1 MKTKKTILLFI
12 ILINVFFSNL
22 FAQNAIIKAGHFF
35 DARSGKMLDNQM
47 IIIQDGK
54 IKEVGTNIKI
64 NKTDTIIDLSNSW
77 VLPGLMDCHV
87 HITSNLSYK
96 KRNWND
102 VDVTE
107 SNALRAIRGSVVAK
121 QFLDNGFTTIKEIG
135 NDANYATADI
145 IKAIK
150 NGWIQGPTIIYA
162 GKIIAP
168 YGGQSSGVNPEHEHF
183 WDWEYMDADTPQ
195 EIIKAIRKNI
205 YYGATVIKM
214 VTGDNGIY
222 DVEDIK
228 VAVAEAKKYGLK
240 VTVHVKMGG
249 LEATN
254 VIEGGAAGIEHGFGL
269 DNTQLQLMKDKGI
282 FLVGTDFSY
291 DNWYAYGMDAANAK
305 NYLNLDIDRLKRAYA
320 IGTKMAFGTDIVI
333 NLPGL
338 NRVQSNL
345 KVLENWKLAGIP
357 PSYILQTMTINAAEL
372 LGIEKERG
380 VLAATYYADIIALK
394 NNPLEDIEAIK
405 TIQFVMKEGKVIRRD
420 EPIFGLVE
428 TVKSK
433 R

>member
-1 MKTKKTILLFI
+1 MTTKISIALLL
-12 ILINVFFSNL
+12 LISTLNSQ
-22 FAQNAIIKAGHFF
+22 AQNTVIKAGHFF
-35 DARSGKMLDNQM
+35 DARSGKMLDNQL
-47 IIIQDGK
+47 IIIKNGK
-54 IKEVGTNIKI
+54 IKEVGANLKTT
-64 NKTDTIIDLSNSW
+64 KTDTIIDLSNSY

-87 HITSNLSYK
+87 HITSNLSYR

-150 NGWIQGPTIIYA
+150 NGLIQGPTIIYA

-183 WDWEYMDADTPQ
+183 WDWEYIDADTHE
-195 EIIKAIRKNI
+195 EIIKAIRKNV

-222 DVEDIK
+222 DAEDIK
-228 VAVAEAKKYGLK
+228 VAVTEAKKYGLK

-249 LEATN
+249 QEATN
-254 VIEGGAAGIEHGFGL
+254 VILGGAAAIEHGFGL
-269 DNTQLQLMKDKGI
+269 DNTQLQLMKDKGTY
-282 FLVGTDFSY
+282 LVGTDLAY
-291 DNWYAYGMDAANAK
+291 DNWYAYGFDPTK
-305 NYLNLDIDRLKRAYA
+305 CKTWVDIDLDRLKRAYA

-333 NLPGL
+333 DLPGL
-338 NRVQSNL
+338 NRVQSSL
-345 KVLENWKLAGIP
+345 KVIENWKLAGIP
-357 PSYILQTMTINAAEL
+357 SSYILQCMTINA
-372 LGIEKERG
+372 
-380 VLAATYYADIIALK
+380 
-394 NNPLEDIEAIK
+394 
-405 TIQFVMKEGKVIRRD
+405 
-420 EPIFGLVE
+420 
-428 TVKSK
+428 S
-433 R
+433 